1 MNAIF
6 KPVPHKLTV
15 EAYYDLARTGHLGE
29 DDRVELIDGVII
41 EMAPIGSDHVT
52 AVNRLTRAF
61 VLAVGDA
68 GVVSVQNTVTLP
80 PYSAPQPDIAV
91 LAPRFRAFGEGLPRA
106 EDILLVVEVADT
118 TLAWDRR
125 TKMPLYA
132 RHGVRE
138 AWIVDLRARRIEVYR
153 EPSGAGYRHRSVH
166 GPAET
171 LHPVLLPGVSLPVA
185 EAVGGD
191 G

>member
-15 EAYYDLARTGHLGE
+15 EAYYDLARTGHLDE

-68 GVVSVQNTVTLP
+68 GVVSVQNTVIFP

-91 LAPRFRAFGEGLPRA
+91 LAPRFHAFGEGLPRA

-153 EPSGAGYRHRSVH
+153 EPGPEGYRRRSVH
-166 GPAET
+166 APGEALQP
-171 LHPVLLPGVSLPVA
+171 LLLPGVSVPVS
-185 EAVGGD
+185 EAVGEG

>member
-15 EAYYDLARTGHLGE
+15 EAYCDLARTGHLDE

-52 AVNRLTRAF
+52 AVNRLNRAF

-68 GVVSVQNTVTLP
+68 GVVSVQNTVMLP

-91 LAPRFRAFGEGLPRA
+91 LAPRFRAFGEGLPHG

-153 EPSGAGYRHRSVH
+153 DPGPDGFRLRSVH
-166 GPAET
+166 ARSELLQPQ
-171 LHPVLLPGVSLPVA
+171 LLPGVWVPVS
-185 EAVGGD
+185 EAVGEGA
-191 G
+191 